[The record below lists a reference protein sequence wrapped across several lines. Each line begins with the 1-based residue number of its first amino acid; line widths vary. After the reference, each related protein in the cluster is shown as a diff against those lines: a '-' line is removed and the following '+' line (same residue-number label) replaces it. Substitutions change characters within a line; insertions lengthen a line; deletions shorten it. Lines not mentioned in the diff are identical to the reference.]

1 MKAAIYCRV
10 STPDQ
15 NIESQEK
22 ACTEYCRRREIDI
35 FAVYPDKGISGAKDK
50 RPAFNEL
57 LADMRSMK
65 FNCIVVTKL
74 DRIGRSV
81 NHLVNLFEEFNN
93 KGVHF
98 IATTQEF
105 DTSTPAGKFMLHMLW
120 AVADFERSLISER
133 TKEGLKYSPNR
144 HKVGKRGP
152 DRQPRQR
159 RKTLR
164 KMIDPVV

>member
-10 STPDQ
+10 STPEQ
-15 NIESQEK
+15 NIESQER
-22 ACTEYCRRREIDI
+22 ACVEYCKRRGIEIYG
-35 FAVYPDKGISGAKDK
+35 VYPDNGVSGTRDR
-50 RPAFNEL
+50 RPAFNEMI
-57 LADMRSMK
+57 ADMRSLK
-65 FNCIVVTKL
+65 FDCIIVTKL

-120 AVADFERSLISER
+120 AVADFERNLISER

-144 HKVGKRGP
+144 DKVGKRGK
-152 DRQPRQR
+152 DKHPRQR

-164 KMIDPVV
+164 KKVDE

>member
-10 STPDQ
+10 STQEQ

-22 ACTEYCRRREIDI
+22 ACTEYCKRHGIEIYGI
-35 FAVYPDKGISGAKDK
+35 YSDKGVSGALVK

-57 LADMRSMK
+57 QIDMRSYK

-98 IATTQEF
+98 VATTQDF

-133 TKEGLKYSPNR
+133 TKEGQKYSPNR
-144 HKVGKRGP
+144 DRIGKRGP
-152 DRQPRQR
+152 DKNTRQR

-164 KMIDPVV
+164 KKVE